1 MTKREAVEWFNFKI
15 TAGADNMLPT
25 MLEAYRLAE
34 RALRRS
40 IRATRAVKKNAIARR
55 REARAQ

>member
-1 MTKREAVEWFNFKI
+1 MTTSEAVEWF
-15 TAGADNMLPT
+15 TAEMEKDHPDN

-55 REARAQ
+55 MEARAQ